1 MAPILKLTPDK
12 DAELDSAVP
21 IGMPATNSK
30 LLVSIV
36 PKL

>member
-12 DAELDSAVP
+12 DAELDLKVP
-21 IGMPATNSK
+21 IGMPAINSK
-30 LLVSIV
+30 LLVSV